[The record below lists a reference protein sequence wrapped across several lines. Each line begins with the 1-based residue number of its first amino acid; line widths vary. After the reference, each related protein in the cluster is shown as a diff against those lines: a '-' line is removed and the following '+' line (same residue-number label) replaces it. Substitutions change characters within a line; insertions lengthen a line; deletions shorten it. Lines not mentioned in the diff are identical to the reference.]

1 MNPVYWL
8 KKSCAVALVG
18 VLLTYTGSSFVLAD
32 EKSDLADRL
41 EQAQQALEES
51 EQKLSSAQDELK
63 NQQTLGNN
71 MRQDEQQLRSQINNL
86 VGQISTTE
94 AQIYSTQDAIAAK
107 EAEIEEQK
115 TKIQEQQ
122 ERIDERWDDFKERVA
137 AMQVMRSGG
146 MLGMLA
152 NVTNLTSFLSFG
164 DDLQQLSK
172 KDRAVLD
179 EMNAEKEKLEA
190 LETEL
195 EIQHDELEAT
205 MNELEIQRVNME
217 SQQQQLENNKAQLA
231 EQIKEQDKNIDAAAA
246 EEQAAQAERDANYRI
261 WVQAQAEYD
270 KLANQGGGGS
280 VIGDGSVMWPLPGYT
295 RLSSVFGEDRWI
307 WGVADTNHGGVDIPA
322 PAGTPIHVFKSG
334 TVYNSYYSASYGNVV
349 MVDHGGGLVS
359 IYAHMSSRAANVGDV
374 VLVGDVIGY
383 VGSTGQSTGN
393 HLHFETRQNGVRVD
407 PLGYVSPA

>member
-1 MNPVYWL
+1 MNSLHWL
-8 KKSCAVALVG
+8 KKSCAVALAG
-18 VLLTYTGSSFVLAD
+18 ILLTYSGSSFVFAD
-32 EKSDLADRL
+32 EQSDLADRL
-41 EQAQQALEES
+41 EQAQQELEES
-51 EQKLSSAQDELK
+51 EQKLDDAQNELE
-63 NQQTLGNN
+63 NQQKLGSS
-71 MRQDEQQLRSQINNL
+71 MRQSEQQLRNEISSL

-94 AQIYSTQDAIAAK
+94 AQIAAK
-107 EAEIEEQK
+107 QEEIDEQQG
-115 TKIQEQQ
+115 KIDEQQ
-122 ERIDERWDDFKERVA
+122 ERIDDRWDDFKERVA

-152 NVTNLTSFLSFG
+152 NVTSLTAFLSFG

-172 KDRAVLD
+172 KDREVLD
-179 EMNAEKEKLEA
+179 EMNAEKTKLEQLQLE
-190 LETEL
+190 LET
-195 EIQHDELEAT
+195 QR
-205 MNELEIQRVNME
+205 NELETQRVNMQ
-217 SQQQQLENNKAQLA
+217 SQQQQLEANKAQLA

-246 EEQAAQAERDANYRI
+246 DEQAAQAERDAKYRI

-270 KLANQGGGGS
+270 RLANQGGGGS

-322 PAGTPIHVFKSG
+322 PAGTPIHVFQSG

-374 VLVGDVIGY
+374 VIVGDVIGY
-383 VGSTGQSTGN
+383 VGSTGQSSGN

-407 PLGYVSPA
+407 PLGYVSPS